1 MIMIYD
7 EIFADQLFYNKDPQP
22 WDSFGVE
29 KFCEKFVEE
38 VPLIM
43 AAADMNLEDLKQATL
58 SKVKVLGEK
67 TSLS

>member
-1 MIMIYD
+1 
-7 EIFADQLFYNKDPQP
+7 
-22 WDSFGVE
+22 
-29 KFCEKFVEE
+29 
-38 VPLIM
+38 M